1 MRSTN
6 FAGLA
11 LIGLGLVAACGKGKS
26 PSAADST
33 RSIDLVQGDS
43 AYQLN
48 DRPAASP
55 APAPPPAPSRRRTL
69 TLGSNTSIEATTQR
83 TISSRNDKAGESFT
97 ATVSSDV
104 KNGQGRVVIPAGSTI
119 NLTITELQAANDK
132 GKADGRIT
140 VLVSSV
146 TVEGRTYPISA
157 GITSMAHT
165 LKGRGVGAAEVEK
178 TAAGAVL
185 GGIAGRIIGG
195 DKKGTVIGAVV
206 GGAAGAAIAVQ
217 TANRDVVVV
226 AGTPMVITLNEPVT
240 VTVR

>member
-1 MRSTN
+1 MSKLR
-6 FAGLA
+6 FAGLTIA
-11 LIGLGLVAACGKGKS
+11 GLLAACGKGG
-26 PSAADST
+26 PQSAADST
-33 RSIDLVQGDS
+33 RSIDLVRSDS

-48 DRPAASP
+48 DRPAP
-55 APAPPPAPSRRRTL
+55 APVPAPPPAPPRSRTL
-69 TLGSNTSIEATTQR
+69 TLGSGASIEATTDR

-104 KNGQGRVVIPAGSTI
+104 KDSRGRVVIPAGSTV
-119 NLTITELQAANDK
+119 NLTITELQPANDK

-146 TVEGRTYPISA
+146 MVGGQTYPVSA
-157 GITSMAHT
+157 SITSMAHT

-185 GGIAGRIIGG
+185 GGIAGRVIGG
-195 DKKGTVIGAVV
+195 NKKGTIIGAVV

-226 AGTPMVITLNEPVT
+226 AGTVMAITLDESVT
-240 VTVR
+240 VTAR